1 MPIDGNTPINLTVS
15 LDSANVILASLS
27 AQPYEKVAGI
37 IGSIQQ
43 QAAPQVQA
51 AQASVPAPQEAAD
64 EQQS

>member
-27 AQPYEKVAGI
+27 AQYEKVAGI

-51 AQASVPAPQEAAD
+51 AQAPAPEEAAPAA
-64 EQQS
+64 

>member
-1 MPIDGNTPINLTVS
+1 MPIDGNTPISMTVT

-37 IGSIQQ
+37 IDSIQR

-51 AQASVPAPQEAAD
+51 AQAPAPKEAAPAA
-64 EQQS
+64 

>member
-1 MPIDGNTPINLTVS
+1 MHIDGNTSIHLTVN

-37 IGSIQQ
+37 IAAIQQ

-51 AQASVPAPQEAAD
+51 AQASAPQEAAPAA
-64 EQQS
+64 